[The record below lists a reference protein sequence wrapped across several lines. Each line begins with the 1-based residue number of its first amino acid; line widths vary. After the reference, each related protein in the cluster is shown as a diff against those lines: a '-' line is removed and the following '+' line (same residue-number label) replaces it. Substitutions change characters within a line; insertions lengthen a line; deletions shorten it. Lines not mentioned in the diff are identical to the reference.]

1 MKLFRSTAAAVFA
14 AGAAI
19 TIAAPAFAA
28 DEMWIEDNMPA
39 AIEKAKAEGKDILI
53 DFTGSDWC
61 GWCIKLKDEVFT
73 QSEFKQAVPDDF
85 VLVMLDFPARK
96 PQTDEVKAHNK
107 EWQEKFEIRGYP
119 TIVLTDASGEEY
131 ARTGYREGGP
141 TPYIEHL
148 NELREGKVKRDEAL
162 AAAENASGVEKAKHL
177 DAAMSIEG
185 IVVPNREEK
194 MEMIIALDADNAA
207 GLKEKYEQQ
216 LRELKMQNAMSE
228 VEGLARSGDVDAALA
243 KLDELEAE
251 YKPTG
256 DAYQNLVG
264 MRVSLLINSGNT
276 DGAEKAI
283 AEAMTKPGLTAEQR
297 QMIAVNRINI
307 VFPTR
312 DNAKIREVAL
322 EVIEIAPDTDLAK
335 QIKNFVDGLPTEDQ
349 G

>member
-1 MKLFRSTAAAVFA
+1 MNLIKSTAAAVFA
-14 AGAAI
+14 AGAAM
-19 TIAAPAFAA
+19 TISAPAIAA

-39 AIEKAKAEGKDILI
+39 AMEKAKAEGKDILI

-61 GWCIKLKDEVFT
+61 GWCIRLKDEVFT
-73 QSEFKQAVPDDF
+73 QSEFKQAIPEDF

-96 PQTDEVKAHNK
+96 PQTEEVKAHNA
-107 EWQEKFEIRGYP
+107 EWQQKFEIRGYP

-148 NELREGKVKRDEAL
+148 NELRQGKVKRDEAL
-162 AAAENASGVEKAKHL
+162 AAAENASGVEKAKLL
-177 DAAMSIEG
+177 DTALSLDG
-185 IVVPNREEK
+185 IVVPNRQEK
-194 MEMIIALDADNAA
+194 MEMIISLDSDNAA

-216 LRELKMQNAMSE
+216 LRELKMEKAMSE
-228 VEGLARSGDVDAALA
+228 VETMARSGDIEGALA

-251 YKPTG
+251 YRPTG
-256 DAYQNLVG
+256 EAFMGLVS

-283 AEAMTKPGLTAEQR
+283 ADAMTKPGLTADQR
-297 QMIAVNRINI
+297 QMIAVNRINM
-307 VFPTR
+307 VFQSG
-312 DNAKIREVAL
+312 DNALIRKVAQ
-322 EVIEIAPDTDLAK
+322 EIIEIAPDSDLSK
-335 QIKNFVDGLPTEDQ
+335 QIQNFLAGLPTEDE